1 MRIFSI
7 ILLGRLIT
15 GIGASNFTVCLAA
28 MADITGGTGM
38 RGRYLS
44 LGSMCAGL
52 IFILGPFIGGKF
64 SDVTQY
70 SWASF
75 DLPMWMGGILSLI
88 NAACIPFLFKETLP
102 LTKKC
107 SLKRWKLENTLEIF
121 RKRNVSIIYSILFLY
136 FFGWNLIY
144 QFTPAY
150 LLQKFSM
157 TNSQIGNSISLMGV
171 FWIIGSGVF
180 FQLERKFLSTKNI
193 LILSL
198 TSMGLLSLCVGFAS
212 QIGDLV
218 FIIGFTVTFA
228 GIIWPTCI
236 IAISHI
242 AGENMQGKMLGI
254 TQSVQSLAT
263 LLAPLIGGI
272 LLFISPSINYL
283 MAALFSLSAVFLAI
297 RIKREEY

>member
-7 ILLGRLIT
+7 ILLGRLVT

-28 MADITGGTGM
+28 VADITGGTGM

-52 IFILGPFIGGKF
+52 IFILGPFVGGKF
-64 SDVTQY
+64 SDVTEY

-88 NAACIPFLFKETLP
+88 NAVCIPFLFKETLP
-102 LTKKC
+102 VTKKC
-107 SLKRWKLENTLEIF
+107 SLKRWKLDNTLEIF
-121 RKRNVSIIYSILFLY
+121 RKRNVSVIYSILFLY

-150 LLQKFSM
+150 LLQRFSM

-198 TSMGLLSLCVGFAS
+198 TSMGVLSLCVGFAS
-212 QIGDLV
+212 RIWDLV
-218 FIIGFTVTFA
+218 FIIGFTVSFA

-263 LLAPLIGGI
+263 LLAPLIGGT

-283 MAALFSLSAVFLAI
+283 MAALFSLSAVFLAT
-297 RIKREEY
+297 RIKKEEY

>member
-1 MRIFSI
+1 MRIFSV

-15 GIGASNFTVCLAA
+15 GVGASNFTVCLAA
-28 MADITGGTGM
+28 VADITGGTGM

-64 SDVTQY
+64 SDVTEY

-88 NAACIPFLFKETLP
+88 NALCIPFLFKETLP
-102 LTKKC
+102 VTKKC
-107 SLKRWKLENTLEIF
+107 SLKRWKIENTLEIF
-121 RKRNVSIIYSILFLY
+121 RKRNVSLIYSILFLY
-136 FFGWNLIY
+136 FFAWNLIY

-150 LLQKFSM
+150 LLQRFSM

-193 LILSL
+193 LLLSL
-198 TSMGLLSLCVGFAS
+198 SSMGLLSLCIGLAS
-212 QIGDLV
+212 RIGDLV
-218 FIIGFTVTFA
+218 LIIGFTVSFA

-263 LLAPLIGGI
+263 LFAPLVGGA

-283 MAALFSLSAVFLAI
+283 IAALFSLSAVFLAI
-297 RIKREEY
+297 RIKKEEY

>member
-7 ILLGRLIT
+7 ILIGRLIT

-28 MADITGGTGM
+28 LADITGSSGV

-44 LGSMCAGL
+44 IGSMFGGL
-52 IFILGPFIGGKF
+52 IFILGPFVGGKF
-64 SDVTQY
+64 SDTTEY

-75 DLPMWMGGILSLI
+75 DLPMWIGGVLSLI
-88 NAACIPFLFKETLP
+88 NAICIPFLFKETLSV
-102 LTKKC
+102 TKKL
-107 SLKRWKLENTLEIF
+107 SLSGWKLDNTLDIF
-121 RKRNVSIIYSILFLY
+121 RRKNVSIIYSILFLY

-150 LLQKFSM
+150 LLQTFTM
-157 TNSQIGNSISLMGV
+157 TNSQIGNLISLMGV

-193 LILSL
+193 LLISL
-198 TSMGLLSLCVGFAS
+198 TSMGVLSLCVGFAGR
-212 QIGDLV
+212 IWDIVLL
-218 FIIGFTVTFA
+218 IGFTVSFA

-236 IAISHI
+236 VAISHI
-242 AGENMQGKMLGI
+242 AGKNMQGKMLGI

-263 LLAPLIGGI
+263 LLAPLIGGT

-283 MAALFSLSAVFLAI
+283 VAALFSLSAVFLAL
-297 RIKREEY
+297 RIKKEEY

>member
-28 MADITGGTGM
+28 VADITGGTGM

-52 IFILGPFIGGKF
+52 IFILGPFVGGKF
-64 SDVTQY
+64 SDATEY

-88 NAACIPFLFKETLP
+88 NAVCIPFLFKETLP
-102 LTKKC
+102 VTKKC

-198 TSMGLLSLCVGFAS
+198 TSMGLLSLCIGLAS
-212 QIGDLV
+212 RIWDLV
-218 FIIGFTVTFA
+218 FIIGFTVSFA

-263 LLAPLIGGI
+263 LLAPLIGGT

-283 MAALFSLSAVFLAI
+283 IAALFSLSAVFLAI
-297 RIKREEY
+297 RIKKEEY

>member
-28 MADITGGTGM
+28 LADITGSSSV

-44 LGSMCAGL
+44 IGSMFGGL

-64 SDVTQY
+64 SDITQY
-70 SWASF
+70 TWASF
-75 DLPMWMGGILSLI
+75 DFPMWMGGVLSLL
-88 NAACIPFLFKETLP
+88 NAICIPFLFIETLSV
-102 LTKKC
+102 TKKF
-107 SLKRWKLENTLEIF
+107 SLSGWKLDNTLEIF
-121 RKRNVSIIYSILFLY
+121 RGKNVAIIYCILFLY

-144 QFTPAY
+144 QFTPAF
-150 LLQKFSM
+150 LLQTFNM
-157 TNSQIGNSISLMGV
+157 TNSQIGNLISLMGV

-180 FQLERKFLSTKNI
+180 FQLERRFLSTKNI
-193 LILSL
+193 LLISL
-198 TSMGLLSLCVGFAS
+198 TSMGILSLFIGFAS
-212 QIGDLV
+212 RIWDLV
-218 FIIGFTVTFA
+218 LLIGFTVSFA

-236 IAISHI
+236 VAISHI
-242 AGENMQGKMLGI
+242 AGKNMQGKMLGI

-263 LLAPLIGGI
+263 LLAPLVGGA

-283 MAALFSLSAVFLAI
+283 IAALFSLFAVFLAL
-297 RIKREEY
+297 RINKEEY

>member
-1 MRIFSI
+1 MRLFSV

-28 MADITGGTGM
+28 VADITGGTGM

-64 SDVTQY
+64 SDVTEY

-88 NAACIPFLFKETLP
+88 NALCIPFLFQETLP
-102 LTKKC
+102 VTKKC
-107 SLKRWKLENTLEIF
+107 SLKPWKIENTLEIF
-121 RKRNVSIIYSILFLY
+121 RKRNVSLIYSILFLY
-136 FFGWNLIY
+136 FFAWNLIY

-150 LLQKFSM
+150 LLQRFSM

-193 LILSL
+193 LLLSL
-198 TSMGLLSLCVGFAS
+198 CSMGLLSLCIGLAS
-212 QIGDLV
+212 RIGDLV
-218 FIIGFTVTFA
+218 LIIGFTVSFA

-263 LLAPLIGGI
+263 LFAPLVGGA

-283 MAALFSLSAVFLAI
+283 IAALFSLSAVFLAI
-297 RIKREEY
+297 RIKKEEY

>member
-1 MRIFSI
+1 MRIFSV

-28 MADITGGTGM
+28 VADITGGTGM
-38 RGRYLS
+38 RSRYLS

-64 SDVTQY
+64 SDVTEY

-88 NAACIPFLFKETLP
+88 NALCIPVLFKETLP
-102 LTKKC
+102 ITKKC
-107 SLKRWKLENTLEIF
+107 FLKRWKIENTLEIF
-121 RKRNVSIIYSILFLY
+121 RKRNVSLIYSILFLY
-136 FFGWNLIY
+136 FFAWNLIY

-150 LLQKFSM
+150 LLQRFSM

-193 LILSL
+193 LLLSL
-198 TSMGLLSLCVGFAS
+198 SSMGLLSLCIGLAS
-212 QIGDLV
+212 RIGDLV
-218 FIIGFTVTFA
+218 LIIGFSVSFA

-263 LLAPLIGGI
+263 LFAPLVGGA
-272 LLFISPSINYL
+272 LLVISPSINYL
-283 MAALFSLSAVFLAI
+283 IAALFSLSAVFLAI
-297 RIKREEY
+297 RIKKEEY